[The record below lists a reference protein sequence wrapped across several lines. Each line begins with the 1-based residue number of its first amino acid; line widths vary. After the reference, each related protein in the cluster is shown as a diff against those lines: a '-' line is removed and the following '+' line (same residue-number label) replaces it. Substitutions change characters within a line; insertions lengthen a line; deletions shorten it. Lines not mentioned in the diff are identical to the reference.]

1 MRLPCLNKEY
11 YDNDDDDDSVILT
24 WQRKTSFEKNC
35 FQYCVGEYAE
45 YGLINKGWYGMFFAS
60 GIWCLDDV
68 SSVSPS
74 SEEAFER

>member
-45 YGLINKGWYGMFFAS
+45 YGLINKG
-60 GIWCLDDV
+60 
-68 SSVSPS
+68 
-74 SEEAFER
+74 